1 MNIAIDT
8 KPLYRKG
15 QLVEVQREDVIY
27 HGVVIKVREVKRL
40 WDQWIYIGQ
49 CVDYPYKQRY
59 YQNNAHRYE
68 WALFEDE
75 ITLVQFPSTPYTF
88 I

>member
-27 HGVVIKVREVKRL
+27 HGVVIKVREVNSDLAPGNFNVNSLTK
-40 WDQWIYIGQ
+40 
-49 CVDYPYKQRY
+49 C
-59 YQNNAHRYE
+59 
-68 WALFEDE
+68 
-75 ITLVQFPSTPYTF
+75 
-88 I
+88 